1 MVLAMS
7 WLAGSVWIAGFLFAF
22 LTIAAVGTAPGRR
35 GRGGGAELDKLGQS
49 LAAHHSELL
58 RSFEALRAEVGQ
70 LRSQVS
76 EVQRLLRDVG

>member
-7 WLAGSVWIAGFLFAF
+7 WLSASVWIAGFVFAF
-22 LTIAAVGTAPGRR
+22 LTIAAVGTAPARR
-35 GRGGGAELDKLGQS
+35 GRGGGVELDKLDQS
-49 LAAHHSELL
+49 LSAHHSELL
-58 RSFEALRAEVGQ
+58 QSVEGLRAEVGQ